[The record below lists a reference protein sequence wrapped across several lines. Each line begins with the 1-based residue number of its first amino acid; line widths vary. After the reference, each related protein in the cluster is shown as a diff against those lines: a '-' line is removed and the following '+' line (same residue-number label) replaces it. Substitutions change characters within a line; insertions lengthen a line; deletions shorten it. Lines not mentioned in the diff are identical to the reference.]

1 MHIFIPVPTHRTCK
15 RRETKRAML
24 INLRGRAPN
33 YSPANTAQLLSND
46 TGGRLKR
53 EEPTETESNARSP
66 AGGVGGAVPRPAAGS
81 PHRRPGAASRRQS
94 SRRSA
99 YHEQREALQLGA
111 AALAGDE
118 HAGRGA
124 EGASVSLASPP
135 RAASAG
141 R

>member
-1 MHIFIPVPTHRTCK
+1 MHIFIPVPTHRSCK

-24 INLRGRAPN
+24 INLGERAPN
-33 YSPANTAQLLSND
+33 YSPTNTAQLLSND
-46 TGGRLKR
+46 TVGRLRR

-66 AGGVGGAVPRPAAGS
+66 AGRGDWGGAVPRPAAGS
-81 PHRRPGAASRRQS
+81 PQRRPGAASRRQS

-124 EGASVSLASPP
+124 EGASLS
-135 RAASAG
+135 
-141 R
+141 